1 MDDLARQ
8 RLMPVLY
15 AGVFLG
21 ALDTSVIGPAI
32 PALKTVFGVDNRQV
46 GLVTLVFI
54 LCSLP
59 ATAVLSSLGDRW
71 GRRTV
76 FVLSVLTFALGS
88 LLVALASSFW
98 MLLLGRAV
106 QGVGSGGIIPT
117 ASATI
122 GDVLPRQA
130 QGRALGLVGAVYG
143 MAFVIGPPL
152 AAGMLLLADWRW
164 IFLINLPLALAVAYF
179 GLRRL
184 PARLPDHPPG
194 GALDSVGIALVVG
207 LLASLALGINRVLD
221 DWLGLLI
228 WPWLLATV
236 PLWVLAL
243 VRHERGQQHP
253 VVPLQLFAS
262 KRLVL
267 AYLLTVGGGLG
278 MGGVAFLTSLTT
290 LAYGLT
296 PAQAG
301 LALLPLVLG
310 SMVGS
315 MGAGRSLNRQG
326 PRRLIALGF
335 GLLSMGY
342 VGVLWTVFGWLGFVL
357 ASIPLGLGLGVIV
370 GGALR
375 SIALAEAAPT
385 ARGAAQGLIN
395 IATAVGTLSATACIS
410 AWADLGGGE
419 LQGFLSAYLGL
430 AIILCCMLWIAL
442 TLPGDRCHPS
452 GTSAA

>member
-1 MDDLARQ
+1 
-8 RLMPVLY
+8 
-15 AGVFLG
+15 
-21 ALDTSVIGPAI
+21 
-32 PALKTVFGVDNRQV
+32 
-46 GLVTLVFI
+46 
-54 LCSLP
+54 
-59 ATAVLSSLGDRW
+59 
-71 GRRTV
+71 
-76 FVLSVLTFALGS
+76 
-88 LLVALASSFW
+88 
-98 MLLLGRAV
+98 
-106 QGVGSGGIIPT
+106 
-117 ASATI
+117 
-122 GDVLPRQA
+122 
-130 QGRALGLVGAVYG
+130 
-143 MAFVIGPPL
+143 FVIGPPL

-243 VRHERGQQHP
+243 VRPDRGEQHP
-253 VVPLQLFAS
+253 VVPLELFAS
-262 KRLVL
+262 NR
-267 AYLLTVGGGLG
+267 
-278 MGGVAFLTSLTT
+278 
-290 LAYGLT
+290 
-296 PAQAG
+296 
-301 LALLPLVLG
+301 LVLG

-315 MGAGRSLNRQG
+315 MGAGRALNRQG

-342 VGVLWTVFGWLGFVL
+342 VGVLWTVYGWLGFVL
-357 ASIPLGLGLGVIV
+357 ASLPLGLGLGVIV

-410 AWADLGGGE
+410 ALADLGGAG
-419 LQGFLSAYLGL
+419 LQGFLQAYGWL
-430 AIILCCMLWIAL
+430 AMAMGALLWVSFL
-442 TLPGDRCHPS
+442 LPSDTP
-452 GTSAA
+452 AQAP